1 MNKHAGKIAVVTGGA
16 TGIGLATALLLAE
29 EGAYVYVVGR
39 REAELAA
46 AAETLGSRG
55 TAIRADISNLPDLD
69 RLFDTVR
76 RERDRLDILFAN
88 AGAIEA
94 APFGSITEEH
104 FDRVFDTNVKGT
116 LFTVQKALPLMH
128 EGSSVILNA
137 SIAGSR
143 GLPGF
148 GVYGGT
154 KAALRS
160 FARTWTAEL
169 RGRGIRINVV
179 SPGPVD
185 TDAIDTFAKTPEERA
200 YIRAHL
206 GDDVPLGRGARPIEI
221 ARVVSFLASDEAS
234 FIAGVELFADGGMAQ
249 I

>member
-1 MNKHAGKIAVVTGGA
+1 MSKHAGKVAVITGGA

-29 EGAYVYVVGR
+29 EGAFVYVVGR

-46 AAETLGSRG
+46 AAEALGSRG
-55 TAIRADISNLPDLD
+55 EAIRADISSLPDLD
-69 RLFDTVR
+69 RLYDTIKHKH
-76 RERDRLDILFAN
+76 DHLDILFAN
-88 AGAIEA
+88 AGAVETL
-94 APFGSITEEH
+94 PLGSITEEH
-104 FDRVFDTNVKGT
+104 FDRVVGTNLKGT
-116 LFTVQKALPLMH
+116 LFTVQKALPLLR
-128 EGSSVILNA
+128 EGSSVILN
-137 SIAGSR
+137 SSMAGSR

-148 GVYGGT
+148 SVYGGT

-185 TDAIDTFAKTPEERA
+185 TVALDIHAKTPEERA

-206 GDDVPLGRGARPIEI
+206 GDHVPLGRGAQPIEI
-221 ARVVSFLASDEAS
+221 ARVVSFLASAEAS
-234 FIAGVELFADGGMAQ
+234 FISGVELFADGGMAQ

>member
-1 MNKHAGKIAVVTGGA
+1 MSKHAGKVAVITGGA

-46 AAETLGSRG
+46 AAEALGSRG
-55 TAIRADISNLPDLD
+55 TALRVDISNLADLD
-69 RLFDTVR
+69 RLFDTVKR
-76 RERDRLDILFAN
+76 DRDRLDILFAN
-88 AGAIEA
+88 AAAIEI

-104 FDRVFDTNVKGT
+104 FDRVFGTNVKGT
-116 LFTVQKALPLMH
+116 LFTVQKALPLLGA
-128 EGSSVILNA
+128 GSSVILNA

-148 GVYGGT
+148 SVYGGT

-160 FARTWTAEL
+160 FARTWMAEL

-179 SPGPVD
+179 SPGPIDNGVI
-185 TDAIDTFAKTPEERA
+185 DALAKTPEQAA
-200 YIRAHL
+200 YIREHL
-206 GDDVPLGRGARPIEI
+206 GDNVPLGRGAQSVEI

-234 FIAGVELFADGGMAQ
+234 FIAGVELFVDGGMAQ